1 MHKTLQRNTFSRLK
15 TKEVVDTISEFQ
27 IEFFLVLTILAT
39 TSFLIY
45 FLVHDIISE
54 KENIIDYRIFLIMRQ
69 IINPQGLKAAQML
82 TILGTGGFLVP
93 AYILIVMYLEKRNYR
108 CLAYMAAVTAVSSLL
123 LGWLL
128 KWVFHRSRPLE
139 HLVSG
144 AGGYSF
150 PSGHALGGFIFSG
163 IILYLLWKTKHSFY
177 FKSFLSVLIVLLG
190 FGIGMT
196 RIYLHVHYATDVLG
210 SLFIAIW
217 WLSFIH
223 LVFRLLF
230 RNKLSRIKEK
240 REAKYY
246 PADYFFNN

>member
-1 MHKTLQRNTFSRLK
+1 MHKKLRRITFSRLRV
-15 TKEVVDTISEFQ
+15 KEVVDTFNEFK

-45 FLVHDIISE
+45 FLIHNIISE
-54 KENIIDYRIFLIMRQ
+54 KENIIDYRIFLIVRQ
-69 IINPQGLKAAQML
+69 IINPQGLKAAKML

-93 AYILIVMYLEKRNYR
+93 AYILIVIYLEKRNYR
-108 CLAYMAAVTAVSSLL
+108 CLACLTAITAVSSLL

-163 IILYLLWKTKHSFY
+163 IILYLLWRTKLSVY
-177 FKSFLSVLIVLLG
+177 FKSMLSVLIVILG

-196 RIYLHVHYATDVLG
+196 RIYLHVHYATDVIG

-223 LVFRLLF
+223 MVFRLLY
-230 RNKLSRIKEK
+230 RNKLFGIKEQ
-240 REAKYY
+240 REATFI